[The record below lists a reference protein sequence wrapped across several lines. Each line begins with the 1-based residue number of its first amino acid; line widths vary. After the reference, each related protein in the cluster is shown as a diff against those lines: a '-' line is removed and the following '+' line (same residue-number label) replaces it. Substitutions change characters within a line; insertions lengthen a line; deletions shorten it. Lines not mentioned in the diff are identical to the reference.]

1 MYRRTYYLLKM
12 NYVEFDD
19 WCRFLSTV
27 PGYLRVDI
35 NNKVFASKKEK
46 KRYFLTFN
54 PPHTINIEGT
64 VA

>member
-1 MYRRTYYLLKM
+1 M
-12 NYVEFDD
+12 NYVECDD

-54 PPHTINIEGT
+54 PPHTTNIEGT